1 MKEEGIY
8 RVKGLVPFEFQ
19 IVVGSE
25 LDEGEHLY
33 FKSLTNHI
41 SRRTFSEYV
50 SCFGKLKGDRR
61 KYADIILELII
72 SANQEE
78 VKRWKEDEK
87 MCQAVR
93 MLMNEELCNIS
104 EDQEEVKRWKK
115 DKKMFEA
122 MRVIMDEEL
131 NEERKQGIEQGIEQ
145 GESLFANLMQ
155 KLFSDGR
162 IADAEKAAQDASY
175 RDKLM
180 KEYSVASEAL
190 EKKQG

>member
-1 MKEEGIY
+1 
-8 RVKGLVPFEFQ
+8 
-19 IVVGSE
+19 
-25 LDEGEHLY
+25 
-33 FKSLTNHI
+33 
-41 SRRTFSEYV
+41 
-50 SCFGKLKGDRR
+50 
-61 KYADIILELII
+61 
-72 SANQEE
+72 
-78 VKRWKEDEK
+78 

-122 MRVIMDEEL
+122 MRIIMDEEL

-155 KLFSDGR
+155 KLFADGR
-162 IADAEKAAQDASY
+162 IADAKKAAQDASY